1 MEVFLEYFWII
12 FDFVKIF
19 FELFLLSSIIYLVLL
34 FLKGTRGAPILA
46 GFAII
51 GIFLTFISTVLKLQV
66 VGWLIGQMWAFAAL
80 LILIIFQP
88 EIRRAFA
95 ELGVRNTKLLRTKQK
110 EKENIQILIEA
121 IFFLAERKI
130 GALIAVEREIG
141 MRFLADSGIYIGAS
155 MSKELLTTFFYPNT
169 PLHDGGVIIR
179 KGMIHSAGCFF
190 PLTQDISLAKS
201 LGTRHRASV
210 GVTEETDC
218 VCIIVSEETGTV
230 SLAYRGRLA
239 RGLNR
244 ERLERHLKNLLVK
257 GKSSGLAGNV
267 EKIKQAISEGEEGDS
282 V

>member
-1 MEVFLEYFWII
+1 MSFIEYFWASLDIL
-12 FDFVKIF
+12 KIV
-19 FELFLLSSIIYLVLL
+19 FEIFLLSSIIYLVLL

-46 GFAII
+46 GFTII
-51 GIFLTFISTVLKLQV
+51 GLLLTIIALTFKLEV
-66 VGWLIGQMWAFAAL
+66 VGWLTGQMWAFAAL

-95 ELGVRNTKLLRTKQK
+95 ELGVRNTMLVKSKQK
-110 EKENIQILIEA
+110 EKENIQILIDA
-121 IFFLAERKI
+121 VFFLAERKI
-130 GALIAVEREIG
+130 GALLAVERDIG
-141 MRFLADSGIYIGAS
+141 MRFLADSGIYIGAD

-179 KGMIHSAGCFF
+179 KGIIHSAGCFF
-190 PLTQDISLAKS
+190 PLTQDMTMSKS
-201 LGTRHRASV
+201 LGTRHRAGV

-230 SLAYRGRLA
+230 SLSYRGRLA
-239 RGLNR
+239 RGMTR
-244 ERLERHLKNLLVK
+244 DRMERHLHNLLVK

-267 EKIKQAISEGEEGDS
+267 EKIKQAISEGEEQTD

>member
-1 MEVFLEYFWII
+1 MDVIFEYFWALFDVSKVFLEI
-12 FDFVKIF
+12 
-19 FELFLLSSIIYLVLL
+19 FLLSSIIYLVLL

-46 GFAII
+46 GFTII
-51 GIFLTFISTVLKLQV
+51 GIFLTAIAMTLKLEV
-66 VGWLIGQMWAFAAL
+66 VGWLLGQIWAFAAL

-95 ELGVRNTKLLRTKQK
+95 ELGVRNTLLLKSKQK
-110 EKENIQILIEA
+110 EKENIQILIDA
-121 IFFLAERKI
+121 VFFLAERKI

-141 MRFLADSGIYIGAS
+141 MRFLADSGVYVGAS

-179 KGMIHSAGCFF
+179 KGVVHSAGCFF
-190 PLTQDISLAKS
+190 PLTQDITMAKS
-201 LGTRHRASV
+201 LGTRHRAAV

-239 RGLNR
+239 RGMNR
-244 ERLERHLKNLLVK
+244 DRLERHLNNLLVK
-257 GKSSGLAGNV
+257 GKTSGLFR
-267 EKIKQAISEGEEGDS
+267 
-282 V
+282 

>member
-1 MEVFLEYFWII
+1 MDFSIEYFWILL
-12 FDFVKIF
+12 DFLKIL
-19 FELFLLSSIIYLVLL
+19 FELFLLSAFIYLVLL

-46 GFAII
+46 GFTII
-51 GIFLTFISTVLKLQV
+51 GIFITLIATVLKLEV

-95 ELGVRNTKLLRTKQK
+95 ELGVRNSMLLKSKKK
-110 EKENIQILIEA
+110 EKENIQILIDA
-121 IFFLAERKI
+121 VFFLAERKI
-130 GALIAVEREIG
+130 GAILAVEREIG
-141 MRFLADSGIYIGAS
+141 MRFLADSGIYVGAE

-190 PLTQDISLAKS
+190 PLTQDMTMAKS

-218 VCIIVSEETGTV
+218 VCIVVSEETGTV

-239 RGLNR
+239 RGMNR
-244 ERLERHLKNLLVK
+244 ERLERHLNNLLVK
-257 GKSSGLAGNV
+257 GKTSGLAGNV
-267 EKIKQAISEGEEGDS
+267 EKIKQAISEGEEGES
-282 V
+282 I

>member
-1 MEVFLEYFWII
+1 MNFVEYFWAS
-12 FDFVKIF
+12 FDILKVV

-46 GFAII
+46 GFTII
-51 GIFLTFISTVLKLQV
+51 GLLLTILAMTFKLEV
-66 VGWLIGQMWAFAAL
+66 VGWLIGQMWAFA
-80 LILIIFQP
+80 
-88 EIRRAFA
+88 
-95 ELGVRNTKLLRTKQK
+95 ELGVRNTMLVKSKQK
-110 EKENIQILIEA
+110 EKENIQILIDA
-121 IFFLAERKI
+121 IFFLADRKI

-141 MRFLADSGIYIGAS
+141 MRFLADSGIYIGAE

-179 KGMIHSAGCFF
+179 RGIVHSAGCFF
-190 PLTQDISLAKS
+190 PLTQDMTMSKS
-201 LGTRHRASV
+201 LGTRHRAGV

-239 RGLNR
+239 RGMTR
-244 ERLERHLKNLLVK
+244 ERMERHLHNLLVK

-267 EKIKQAISEGEEGDS
+267 EMIKQAISEGEENETI
-282 V
+282 

>member
-1 MEVFLEYFWII
+1 MDFSIEYFWILL
-12 FDFVKIF
+12 DFVKII
-19 FELFLLSSIIYLVLL
+19 FELFLLSAFIYLILL

-46 GFAII
+46 GFTII
-51 GIFLTFISTVLKLQV
+51 GIFITLIATVLKLEV

-95 ELGVRNTKLLRTKQK
+95 ELGVRNTMLLKSKKK
-110 EKENIQILIEA
+110 EKENIQILIDA

-130 GALIAVEREIG
+130 GALLAVEREIG
-141 MRFLADSGIYIGAS
+141 MRFLADSGIYVRAE

-169 PLHDGGVIIR
+169 PLHDGGVLIR
-179 KGMIHSAGCFF
+179 KGVIHSAGCFF
-190 PLTQDISLAKS
+190 PLTQDMTMAKS

-218 VCIIVSEETGTV
+218 VCIVVSEETGTV

-239 RGLNR
+239 RGMNR
-244 ERLERHLKNLLVK
+244 ERLERHLHNLLVK

-267 EKIKQAISEGEEGDS
+267 EKIKQAISEGDEGES
-282 V
+282 I

>member
-1 MEVFLEYFWII
+1 MQTFLEYFWAFFDI
-12 FDFVKIF
+12 FKILL
-19 FELFLLSSIIYLVLL
+19 ELFLLSSIIYLVLL

-51 GIFLTFISTVLKLQV
+51 GIFLTVIAVTLKLEV
-66 VGWLIGQMWAFAAL
+66 VGWLVGQIWAFAAL

-95 ELGVRNTKLLRTKQK
+95 ELGVRNSLLLKSKQK
-110 EKENIQILIEA
+110 EKENIQILIDA

-141 MRFLADSGIYIGAS
+141 MRFLADSGVYIGAS

-179 KGMIHSAGCFF
+179 KGIVHSAGCFF
-190 PLTQDISLAKS
+190 PLTQDMTMTKS
-201 LGTRHRASV
+201 LGTRHRAAV

-218 VCIIVSEETGTV
+218 ACIIVSEETGTV
-230 SLAYRGRLA
+230 SLSYRGRLA
-239 RGLNR
+239 RGMTR
-244 ERLERHLKNLLVK
+244 ERLERHLKNLLVR

-267 EKIKQAISEGEEGDS
+267 EKIKKAISEGEEGDAL
-282 V
+282 

>member
-1 MEVFLEYFWII
+1 MDFSIEYFWILL
-12 FDFVKIF
+12 DFVKIL
-19 FELFLLSSIIYLVLL
+19 FELFLLSGFIYLVLL

-46 GFAII
+46 GFTII
-51 GIFLTFISTVLKLQV
+51 GIFITLIATVLKLEV

-95 ELGVRNTKLLRTKQK
+95 ELGVRNSMLLKSKRK
-110 EKENIQILIEA
+110 EKENIQILIDS

-130 GALIAVEREIG
+130 GALMAVEREIG
-141 MRFLADSGIYIGAS
+141 MRFLADSGIYVGAE

-179 KGMIHSAGCFF
+179 KGIIHSAGCFF
-190 PLTQDISLAKS
+190 PLTQDMTMAKS

-218 VCIIVSEETGTV
+218 VCIVVSEETGTV

-244 ERLERHLKNLLVK
+244 ERLERHLNNLLVK
-257 GKSSGLAGNV
+257 GKTSGLAGNV
-267 EKIKQAISEGEEGDS
+267 EKIKQAISEGDEGES
-282 V
+282 I

>member
-1 MEVFLEYFWII
+1 MDFSIEYFWILL
-12 FDFVKIF
+12 DFLKIL
-19 FELFLLSSIIYLVLL
+19 FELFLLSAFIYLVLL
-34 FLKGTRGAPILA
+34 FLKGTAKAPYLA
-46 GFAII
+46 GFTII
-51 GIFLTFISTVLKLQV
+51 GIFITLIATVLKLEV

-95 ELGVRNTKLLRTKQK
+95 ELGVRNSMLLKSKKK
-110 EKENIQILIEA
+110 EKENIQILIDA
-121 IFFLAERKI
+121 VFFLAERKI
-130 GALIAVEREIG
+130 GAILAVEREIG
-141 MRFLADSGIYIGAS
+141 MRFLADSGIYVGAE

-190 PLTQDISLAKS
+190 PLTQDMTMANL

-218 VCIIVSEETGTV
+218 VCIVVSEETGTV

-239 RGLNR
+239 RGMNR
-244 ERLERHLKNLLVK
+244 ERLERHLNNLLVK
-257 GKSSGLAGNV
+257 GKTSGLAGNV
-267 EKIKQAISEGEEGDS
+267 EKIKQAISEGEEGES
-282 V
+282 I

>member
-1 MEVFLEYFWII
+1 MNWIEYFWASLDIL
-12 FDFVKIF
+12 KIV
-19 FELFLLSSIIYLVLL
+19 FEIFLLSSIIYLVLL

-46 GFAII
+46 GFTII
-51 GIFLTFISTVLKLQV
+51 GLLLTIIALTFKLEV
-66 VGWLIGQMWAFAAL
+66 VGWLTGQMWAFAAL

-95 ELGVRNTKLLRTKQK
+95 ELGVRNTMLVKSKQK
-110 EKENIQILIEA
+110 EKENIQILIDA
-121 IFFLAERKI
+121 VFFLAERKI
-130 GALIAVEREIG
+130 GALLAVEREIG
-141 MRFLADSGIYIGAS
+141 MRFLADSGIYIGAE
-155 MSKELLTTFFYPNT
+155 MSKELLTTFYYPNT

-179 KGMIHSAGCFF
+179 KGKIHSAGCFF
-190 PLTQDISLAKS
+190 PLTQDMSMSKS
-201 LGTRHRASV
+201 LGTRHRAGV

-239 RGLNR
+239 RGMTR
-244 ERLERHLKNLLVK
+244 ERMERHLHNLLVK

-267 EKIKQAISEGEEGDS
+267 EKIKQAISEGEEPTD

>member
-1 MEVFLEYFWII
+1 METYLEYFWASLDII
-12 FDFVKIF
+12 KVV
-19 FELFLLSSIIYLVLL
+19 FELFLLSSLIYLVLL

-46 GFAII
+46 GFTII
-51 GIFLTFISTVLKLQV
+51 GLLLTIIAMTLNLEV

-95 ELGVRNTKLLRTKQK
+95 ELGVRNTMLVKSKRK
-110 EKENIQILIEA
+110 EKENIQILIDA
-121 IFFLAERKI
+121 VFFLAERKI

-141 MRFLADSGIYIGAS
+141 MRFLADSGIYIGAD

-179 KGMIHSAGCFF
+179 KGIIHSAGCFF
-190 PLTQDISLAKS
+190 PLTQDMSMSKS
-201 LGTRHRASV
+201 LGTRHRAGV

-218 VCIIVSEETGTV
+218 VCIIISEETGTV

-239 RGLNR
+239 RGMNR
-244 ERLERHLKNLLVK
+244 ERMERHLHNLLVK
-257 GKSSGLAGNV
+257 GQSSGLAGNV
-267 EKIKQAISEGEEGDS
+267 EKIKQALSEGDENETI
-282 V
+282 

>member
-1 MEVFLEYFWII
+1 VEVSIEYFWIL
-12 FDFVKIF
+12 FDLAKVV
-19 FELFLLSSIIYLVLL
+19 FELFLLSGIIYLVLL

-46 GFAII
+46 GFTII
-51 GIFLTFISTVLKLQV
+51 GIFLTIVTALLKLEV

-95 ELGVRNTKLLRTKQK
+95 ELGVRNTMLLKTKQK
-110 EKENIQILIEA
+110 EKENTQILIDA

-130 GALIAVEREIG
+130 GALIAVERDIG
-141 MRFLADSGIYIGAS
+141 MRFLADSGIYIGATL
-155 MSKELLTTFFYPNT
+155 SKELLTTFFYPNT

-179 KGMIHSAGCFF
+179 RGIIHSAGCFF
-190 PLTQDISLAKS
+190 PLTQDMTLAKS

-239 RGLNR
+239 RGMNR
-244 ERLERHLKNLLVK
+244 DRLERHLHNLLVK

-267 EKIKQAISEGEEGDS
+267 EKIKQAISEGDEGES
-282 V
+282 I

>member
-1 MEVFLEYFWII
+1 MEFSIDYLWVLFGAFKVII
-12 FDFVKIF
+12 
-19 FELFLLSSIIYLVLL
+19 ELFLLSSIIYLVLL

-46 GFAII
+46 GFTII
-51 GIFLTFISTVLKLQV
+51 GIFLTLIATLLKLEV

-95 ELGVRNTKLLRTKQK
+95 ELGVRNTMLLKSKQK
-110 EKENIQILIEA
+110 EKENIQILIDA
-121 IFFLAERKI
+121 IFFLADRKI

-141 MRFLADSGIYIGAS
+141 MRFLADSGVFVGAQ

-169 PLHDGGVIIR
+169 PLHDGGVILR
-179 KGMIHSAGCFF
+179 RGVIHSAGCFF
-190 PLTQDISLAKS
+190 PLTQDMTLAKS
-201 LGTRHRASV
+201 LGTRHRAGV

-218 VCIIVSEETGTV
+218 VCIVISEETGTV

-244 ERLERHLKNLLVK
+244 DRIERHLHNLLVK

-267 EKIKQAISEGEEGDS
+267 EKIKQAISEGDEGES
-282 V
+282 I

>member
-1 MEVFLEYFWII
+1 M
-12 FDFVKIF
+12 DFFKIL
-19 FELFLLSSIIYLVLL
+19 FELFLLSAFIYLVLL

-46 GFAII
+46 GFTII
-51 GIFLTFISTVLKLQV
+51 GIFITLIATVMKLEV

-95 ELGVRNTKLLRTKQK
+95 ELGVRNSMLLKSKKK
-110 EKENIQILIEA
+110 EKENIQILIDA
-121 IFFLAERKI
+121 VFFLAERKI
-130 GALIAVEREIG
+130 GALLAVEREIG
-141 MRFLADSGIYIGAS
+141 MRFLADSGIYVGAE

-179 KGMIHSAGCFF
+179 KGIIHSAGCFF
-190 PLTQDISLAKS
+190 PLTQDMTMAKS

-218 VCIIVSEETGTV
+218 VCIVVSEETGTV

-239 RGLNR
+239 RGMNR
-244 ERLERHLKNLLVK
+244 ERLERHLHNLLVK

-267 EKIKQAISEGEEGDS
+267 EKIKQAISEGEEGES
-282 V
+282 I